1 MNCGRL
7 VLGTVQMGLD
17 YGVANRRGRVS
28 VDEARTI
35 LGFAREKG
43 IDCLDTAAAYGE
55 SEATLGSLG
64 MEGWK
69 VVTKLRGAPEVDDV
83 VAWVRAEIAESLRR
97 LRVQSVYAV
106 LVHRADQM
114 LGPKGEA
121 IYATLKA
128 LQEEGRIG
136 RVGVSIYGPDDLDIL
151 MPQFDFEIV
160 QSPFSLLDRR
170 IASSGWLDRCRE
182 RGIVVHGRSAFLQG
196 ALLMTP
202 DERARRFS
210 RWSPLWDRYESWL
223 AESGQAAVQACL
235 GFALAEERLDGV
247 VVGVDSFSQ
256 LAQLVETAKTTRAV
270 GYPDLSTP
278 DLELINPAR
287 WNNA

>member
-1 MNCGRL
+1 MNRGRL
-7 VLGTVQMGLD
+7 VLGTVQIGLD
-17 YGVANRRGRVS
+17 YGVANQRGRVP
-28 VDEARTI
+28 VDEARAI
-35 LGFAREKG
+35 LRLARENG
-43 IDCLDTAAAYGE
+43 IDCLDTAAGYGE

-69 VVTKLRGAPEVDDV
+69 VVTKLRGAPEIDDV
-83 VAWVRAEIAESLRR
+83 AAWVREETAESLRR
-97 LRVQSVYAV
+97 LRLQSVHAV

-114 LGPKGEA
+114 LGSKGEA
-121 IYATLKA
+121 IYAALKT

-136 RVGVSIYGPDDLDIL
+136 SVGVSIYGPEDLDSL
-151 MPQFDFEIV
+151 MPRFGFEIV

-182 RGIVVHGRSAFLQG
+182 RGIAVHGRSAFLQG
-196 ALLMTP
+196 ALLMTHH
-202 DERARRFS
+202 ERARRFS

-223 AESGQAAVQACL
+223 AESGLAPLQACL

-247 VVGVDSFSQ
+247 VVGVDSLAQF
-256 LAQLVETAKTTRAV
+256 AQLVETAKTT
-270 GYPDLSTP
+270 GPTEYPDLSTT

-287 WNNA
+287 WKNE